1 MIQGGEMDLA
11 GKVAI
16 VTGAG
21 RGLGWAIAQR
31 LAQDGAKLVIAD
43 IYWPSAQ
50 EKAAAVRQMKRE
62 ALPVK
67 TDVSLWADVQGMAGQ
82 AMDKFGRIDILVNN
96 AGILGPYSLVEEYPE
111 ELWDRVI
118 AVHLK
123 GTFLCCKA
131 VLPVMKRQG
140 TGSIVNIASVAGK
153 EGNPRMAPY
162 SAAKG
167 AIITLTKT
175 LGKELAAT
183 KIRVNCVSPAL
194 LETDMAK
201 AMEPEQRAILT
212 SKIPMGR
219 LGRPEEVAA
228 VVKFLVSDEASFVT
242 GQCYDISG
250 GRSVY

>member
-1 MIQGGEMDLA
+1 MDLL

-21 RGLGWAIAQR
+21 KGLGWAIAQR
-31 LAQDGAKLVIAD
+31 LARDGANVVIAEID
-43 IYWPSAQ
+43 GPSAH
-50 EKAAAVRQMKRE
+50 EKAVALSQMKRE
-62 ALPVK
+62 ALAVQV
-67 TDVSLWADVQGMAGQ
+67 DVSRWAEVEGMAKQ
-82 AMDKFGRIDILVNN
+82 VISRFRRIDILVNN
-96 AGILGPYSLVEEYPE
+96 AGILGPYFPLMEYPE
-111 ELWDRVI
+111 EVWDRVI

-131 VLPVMKRQG
+131 VLPTMKAQG
-140 TGSIVNIASVAGK
+140 SGKVVNLASVAGK
-153 EGNPRMAPY
+153 EGNANMAPY
-162 SAAKG
+162 AAAKAG
-167 AIITLTKT
+167 IIGLTKT
-175 LGKELAAT
+175 MGKEMAPFNVQ
-183 KIRVNCVSPAL
+183 VNCVSPAL
-194 LETDMAK
+194 IETDMAK
-201 AMEPEQRAILT
+201 EMTPEQRALLI